1 MMILSQ
7 KPLTLAEVKEL
18 AKGVDEKKQTAD
30 YLKKFAKLSKSDAH
44 KLMEEAKALNNIKLK
59 EEDFIKLADFLPQD
73 SEELNKLL
81 SEANLSEEEAAAI
94 LNIVKNY

>member
-1 MMILSQ
+1 MIIMSQ
-7 KPLTLAEVKEL
+7 KQLSIAEVKEL

-44 KLMEEAKALNNIKLK
+44 KLMEEVRGLNNIKLK
-59 EEDFIKLADFLPQD
+59 EEDLIKLADFLPQD

>member
-1 MMILSQ
+1 MILSQ